1 MIDDKKLVANSER
14 LLAKI
19 YEVNNH
25 ILPVELFDEVA
36 ACVVS
41 INRLKRAKVLYERRQ
56 NKFGGD
62 IQEGLVKRIKTSHD
76 VIQQKNGRDHKS
88 P

>member
-1 MIDDKKLVANSER
+1 MIDDKKLVVNSEK

-41 INRLKRAKVLYERRQ
+41 INRLKRAKELYERRK
-56 NKFGGD
+56 NRFGSD
-62 IQEGLVKRIKTSHD
+62 LQEGIVRRITNAHD
-76 VIQQKNGRDHKS
+76 VIQQKNGRNQKS

>member
-41 INRLKRAKVLYERRQ
+41 INRLKRAKVLYERRK
-56 NKFGGD
+56 NRFGSD
-62 IQEGLVKRIKTSHD
+62 LQEGIVRRIKTSHD
-76 VIQQKNGRDHKS
+76 VIQQKNGRNKKS